1 MIKGYEN
8 ELLRQGTTLITRHTA
23 LWTKKQMKENE
34 YIENC
39 MVFANFTDI
48 DDGKSR
54 TFVARFTNPNEAL
67 EAVVLHNSKVKDKR
81 WKR

>member
-23 LWTKKQMKENE
+23 LWTKEQMKENE

-39 MVFANFTDI
+39 MVFYNFTDI

-54 TFVARFTNPNEAL
+54 VLVAKFDNPQEAL
-67 EAVVLHNSKVKDKR
+67 EAVALHNSKVRKKR
-81 WKR
+81 

>member
-8 ELLRQGTTLITRHTA
+8 ELLRQGTTLRTRHTA
-23 LWTKKQMKENE
+23 LWTKEQMKEND

-39 MVFANFTDI
+39 MVFSNFTDI

-54 TFVARFTNPNEAL
+54 VFVARFDNPHEAL
-67 EAVVLHNSKVKDKR
+67 EAVALHNSKVKEMR
-81 WKR
+81 